1 MLRKRA
7 GLLLGQGLIMKHY
20 INLKGTYRETVDEF
34 DTRKEAIAML
44 REYRFASPG
53 LSYYLSARCCK
64 NWRE

>member
-1 MLRKRA
+1 
-7 GLLLGQGLIMKHY
+7 MKHY

-53 LSYYLSARCCK
+53 LNYYLSTRCCK
-64 NWRE
+64 NWKE